1 MRWRL
6 SVLNTVVFC
15 LVIAPAGIAQES
27 KGRAAD
33 LPTRA
38 RTTGNVN
45 YGQGGN
51 AQIRLRQ
58 EKPGGWPLPF
68 GVQFGPGLTGGD
80 PGSGPA
86 GYGADSILVEI
97 VVPVN

>member
-1 MRWRL
+1 MGW
-6 SVLNTVVFC
+6 
-15 LVIAPAGIAQES
+15 AQEP

-38 RTTGNVN
+38 RTTQQVN
-45 YGQGGN
+45 YGAGDRIQLE
-51 AQIRLRQ
+51 LRQ
-58 EKPGGWPLPF
+58 TRPRVWPLPF
-68 GVQFGPGLTGGD
+68 EIQVGPGLSGGD

-86 GYGADSILVEI
+86 AYGADAVLVEI